1 MSLWK
6 QPFRTLSNK
15 LTCWLHVSFSPMRE
29 SGELYQTVNRT
40 PHPPSP
46 WRWSTVSHLQ
56 VLPLPLRPRRAGCKL
71 EQCRVGLWCALWW
84 VGRDVLWWWYSGS
97 FAQGNI
103 NCLEE
108 LGLWLSAVCITEFGL
123 RSLAWLVKWS
133 ESWLK
138 EHWIWRQDLW
148 DLGCVT
154 LWDSAGL
161 VFHQVGCTLRY
172 LENVHQKCMF
182 VSFKEKYW
190 FPLVSTFRLKFLSY
204 KKWINVKENTE

>member
-15 LTCWLHVSFSPMRE
+15 LTCWLHVSFSLMRE

-71 EQCRVGLWCALWW
+71 EQCRVGLLQAVMCSGDDIQGALPRATLTAWRSW
-84 VGRDVLWWWYSGS
+84 ASGY
-97 FAQGNI
+97 
-103 NCLEE
+103 L
-108 LGLWLSAVCITEFGL
+108 LSAITGFGL

-182 VSFKEKYW
+182 VSFKEK
-190 FPLVSTFRLKFLSY
+190 
-204 KKWINVKENTE
+204 